1 LLKKVL
7 RLFHT
12 LKFLRLRQVL
22 WRVAYFFPRLKRQL
36 KAQDKFEPSVATKLF
51 IGRSGITTDFDRF
64 TFLNE
69 TFSLSEVGWDNPNAS
84 KLWRYNLHY
93 FEFLLDEKLSA
104 KSKSDIIA
112 KWIQENPVGKGSGWE
127 PYPTSLRIINWIKWY
142 WSAGELSTEA
152 VESLWS
158 QAKWLTDRP
167 EYHLL
172 GNHLFVNAKAM
183 IFSAGFFGLRPDDNI
198 LKLGLKI
205 LSEEIEEQFLADGS
219 HFELSPMYHALAMED
234 LIDLYNISDLIRA
247 ELPLDT
253 IRDKIRKGLFWLE
266 QFTYTN
272 DELAHFNDCSNG
284 IAPTLVRLKSYADGL
299 GIQFR
304 IIDPNELSDFNKSGY
319 IVLHNANI
327 HLIAD
332 CGNIGPDYLP
342 GHGHADTLSFE
353 FAIRGNRVIVNT
365 GTGEYGNSVERL
377 RQRGTS
383 AHSTIE
389 VDGYDSSEVWS
400 GFRVARRARILNK
413 EIETMADNIRFKA
426 SHNGYLRLKNGAVHS
441 REWTISSGNCRIND
455 YVSGAK
461 NKVVSRFYLHPD
473 LEMEVNNQSVIL
485 KKGGTNLAE
494 IQCNRD
500 FELVQSVYFDRFGVK
515 RNNSCILLRGATPFS
530 SSLTIRWFK
539 CAE

>member
-1 LLKKVL
+1 LLNKVH

-22 WRVAYFFPRLKRQL
+22 WRVAYFPPRLKRQH
-36 KAQDKFEPSVATKLF
+36 KAQDKFEPSVATKHF

-69 TFSLSEVGWDNPNAS
+69 TFSLSEVGWDNPKAS

-104 KSKSDIIA
+104 ESKSDIIH
-112 KWIQENPVGKGSGWE
+112 KWILENPVGKGSGWE
-127 PYPTSLRIINWIKWY
+127 PYPTSLRIINWIKWH
-142 WSAGELSTEA
+142 WSAGELSAEA
-152 VESLWS
+152 VESLWF

-183 IFSAGFFGLRPDDNI
+183 IFSAGFFGLNPNDNI

-205 LSEEIEEQFLADGS
+205 LLEEIEEQFLADGS

-234 LIDLYNISDLIRA
+234 LIDLYNISDLIRV

-266 QFTYTN
+266 KFTYTN

-304 IIDPNELSDFNKSGY
+304 IIDSNEMNDFNKSGY
-319 IVLHNANI
+319 IVFRNENI

-342 GHGHADTLSFE
+342 GHAHADTLSFE
-353 FAIRGNRVIVNT
+353 LAIFGNRVIVNT
-365 GTGEYGNSVERL
+365 GTGEYGKSVERL

-400 GFRVARRARILNK
+400 GFRVARRARILYK
-413 EIETMADNIRFKA
+413 EIETIADNIRFKA
-426 SHNGYLRLKNGAVHS
+426 SHSGYLRLKNRAVHS

-473 LEMEVNNQSVIL
+473 LEMEVNNQSVVL
-485 KKGGTNLAE
+485 KKYGTYLAE
-494 IQCNRD
+494 IQCDRN
-500 FELVQSVYFDRFGVK
+500 FELVQSTYFDRFGVK
-515 RNNSCILLRGATPFS
+515 RNNSCILMRGATPFS
-530 SSLTIRWFK
+530 SSLTISWFK

>member
-22 WRVAYFFPRLKRQL
+22 WRVAYFFPRLNRQL
-36 KAQDKFEPSVATKLF
+36 KAQVKYEPIVATKLF

-69 TFSLSEVGWDNPNAS
+69 TFSLSEVGWDNPNTS

-104 KSKSDIIA
+104 KSKSDIID
-112 KWIQENPVGKGSGWE
+112 KWILENPVGKGSGWE
-127 PYPTSLRIINWIKWY
+127 PYPTSLRIINWIKWH

-152 VESLWS
+152 VESLWV
-158 QAKWLTDRP
+158 QAKWLTARP

-247 ELPLDT
+247 ELPLVT
-253 IRDKIRKGLFWLE
+253 IQDKIRKGLFWLE

-304 IIDPNELSDFNKSGY
+304 IIDPNELNDFNKSGY
-319 IVLHNANI
+319 IAFRNANI

-353 FAIRGNRVIVNT
+353 CAIRGNRVIVNT

-485 KKGGTNLAE
+485 KKYGTNLAE

-500 FELVQSVYFDRFGVK
+500 FELVQSAYFDRFGVK

-530 SSLTIRWFK
+530 SSLTIGWFK